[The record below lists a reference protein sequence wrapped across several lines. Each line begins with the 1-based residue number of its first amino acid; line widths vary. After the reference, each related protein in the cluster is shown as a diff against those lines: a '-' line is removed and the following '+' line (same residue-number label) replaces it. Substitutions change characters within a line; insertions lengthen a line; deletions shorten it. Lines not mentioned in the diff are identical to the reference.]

1 MFVSLFCN
9 PGTVLMLTVITTRQ
23 DSLNSSFDG
32 QEDIGSHIVQLS
44 DVVRGYWTAVGMAV
58 QLSVF
63 PHVAH

>member
-1 MFVSLFCN
+1 
-9 PGTVLMLTVITTRQ
+9 MLTVITTRQ

-44 DVVRGYWTAVGMAV
+44 DVVRGYWTALGMAV